1 MNYFLNPLGFLV
13 GRLRRAAISR
23 FCYNLVYM
31 DKSMDKRPWYVITG
45 GPCAGKT
52 TLLMA
57 MKECSYQVVE
67 EAARVIIET
76 ELQKG
81 KTLNDIR
88 GDEFLFQQIV
98 LCEKIVTEQKLP
110 KDKIIFF
117 DRGIP
122 DTIAYY
128 KLCGVDNDV
137 ELNKALEG
145 VDYKKIFLLDMIDYA
160 RDNVRTETLE
170 QARHI
175 HKLLEDSYRNMG
187 FPLIKVPVLP
197 IQERVKFIL
206 DNL

>member
-1 MNYFLNPLGFLV
+1 
-13 GRLRRAAISR
+13 
-23 FCYNLVYM
+23 
-31 DKSMDKRPWYVITG
+31 MDKRPWYVIAG

-57 MKECSYQVVE
+57 IKECGYQVIK
-67 EAARVIIET
+67 EAARAIIEA

-98 LCEKIVTEQKLP
+98 LREKIATEQKLP

-128 KLCGVDNDV
+128 KLCGVDNDI

-145 VDYKKIFLLDMIDYA
+145 VSYKKIFLLDMIDYV
-160 RDNVRTETLE
+160 RDNVRTETPE
-170 QARHI
+170 QARYI
-175 HKLLEDSYRNMG
+175 HTLLEDSYRNME
-187 FPLIKVPVLP
+187 FPIIKVPVLP
-197 IQERVKFIL
+197 IPERVKFIL